1 MTAIA
6 PARAS
11 APAPATATATATATA
26 DNARITGAGRGRAP
40 RSAELPDPGRANG
53 ISIAEAAR
61 RCGLTAHT
69 LRYYERDGL
78 LLEQVG
84 RASTGHRRYSARD
97 LTWIAL
103 ITRLRATGMPIRDIR
118 AYAALCRSGDG
129 NEKDRL
135 ALLLAHRDRVVAELA
150 ATTAHLSAIDGKIGV
165 YQDRLERH
173 GR

>member
-1 MTAIA
+1 MTATTSA
-6 PARAS
+6 PAATDPARAGR
-11 APAPATATATATATA
+11 AAAGIPADPADPGPAQ
-26 DNARITGAGRGRAP
+26 DRGRTA
-40 RSAELPDPGRANG
+40 GV
-53 ISIAEAAR
+53 SIAEAAR

-84 RASTGHRRYSARD
+84 RASTGHRRYSDRD
-97 LTWIAL
+97 LSWIAL

-118 AYAALCRSGDG
+118 AYAALCRNGDG
-129 NEKDRL
+129 NERERV

-165 YQDRLERH
+165 YQDRLERQ